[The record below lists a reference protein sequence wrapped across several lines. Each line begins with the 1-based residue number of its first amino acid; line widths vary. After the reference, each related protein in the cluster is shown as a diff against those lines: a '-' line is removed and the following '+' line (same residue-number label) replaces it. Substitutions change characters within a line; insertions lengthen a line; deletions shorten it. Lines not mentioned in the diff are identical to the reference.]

1 MLVRLQKLLA
11 DAGVASRRASE
22 KLISEGRVLVN
33 GQPVTQL
40 GVKVDPERD
49 RVEVGGRVL
58 RPAEERVY
66 VILNKPRGYVS
77 TVKDPEGRRTVL
89 ELIGHVGVRLYP
101 VGRLDMDTEG
111 LLLLTNDGGLTNA
124 LLHPRQEVPKTYV
137 AEVDGL
143 PTPETLARL
152 RRGIRLEDGPTAPA
166 EVKVLKS
173 TDRGATLSITIHEGR
188 NRQVRRML
196 EAVGHP
202 VTFLKRVRFGP
213 LDLHGLKLGQ
223 HRFLS
228 SAEVSR
234 LRAAAGGARAPRT
247 MRRRGRNV
255 GIEASHPE
263 GPTSPATHNPPAGHT
278 ASSGKTPPRWRN
290 QAGLARSGSKR
301 VTRRGT

>member
-33 GQPVTQL
+33 GQPVTQM
-40 GVKVDPERD
+40 GTKVDPERD

-58 RPAEERVY
+58 RPVEERVY
-66 VILNKPRGYVS
+66 VLLNKPRGYVS
-77 TVKDPEGRRTVL
+77 TVKDPEGRRTVM

-111 LLLLTNDGGLTNA
+111 LLLLTNDGELTNA
-124 LLHPRQEVPKTYV
+124 LLHPRHEVPKTYV

-143 PTPETLARL
+143 PTSETMSRL

-228 SAEVSR
+228 SVEVAR
-234 LRAAAGGARAPRT
+234 LRVAAGGARPPRT
-247 MRRRGRNV
+247 MRRGGRAV
-255 GIEASHPE
+255 GA
-263 GPTSPATHNPPAGHT
+263 A
-278 ASSGKTPPRWRN
+278 ASSALSSGAPAQTPSPRPR
-290 QAGLARSGSKR
+290 QAGLKRSGSKR
-301 VTRRGT
+301 VSRRGT